1 MDVWL
6 LSGEERGRG
15 RTKTPRD
22 DNFNEG
28 VKDG

>member
-1 MDVWL
+1 MWL

-28 VKDG
+28 VEDG